1 MNTPDDSMTT
11 REEREFDA
19 DRESRI
25 TDRIDEM
32 LIDYDYLA
40 DAVIEPPV
48 LTNIVATI
56 KMVGDKS
63 TPADERMARDIGM
76 EAVIKAIKAALR
88 PVAEAEIDAMPVTT
102 LADAEL
108 NRADRM
114 RGE

>member
-40 DAVIEPPV
+40 DAVIDTPV
-48 LTNIVATI
+48 LTRIVTTI
-56 KMVGDKS
+56 KRVSEQETTDG
-63 TPADERMARDIGM
+63 EIMARDVGM
-76 EAVIKAIKAALR
+76 EAVIKAIRAALR
-88 PVAEAEIDAMPVTT
+88 PVAEIETDNATT
-102 LADAEL
+102 DHEL
-108 NRADRM
+108 NRADRI
-114 RGE
+114 RED